1 MMIKT
6 SLKILTDVVF
16 FAVLFLT
23 VIFLLRE
30 VFGFLHLSRDAGLLV
45 VRLFVIGAPLS
56 LAFSLAALF
65 KLKNSRY
72 KWYSYVSGV
81 EVLVLALVY
90 WIISSSQI

>member
-1 MMIKT
+1 MMIKI
-6 SLKILTDVVF
+6 SLKALTDVVF
-16 FAVLFLT
+16 FSVLLLT
-23 VIFLLRE
+23 AIFLLRE
-30 VFGFLHLSRDAGLLV
+30 VFGLLHLSRDTGLFV

-56 LAFSLAALF
+56 LVFSLVSLF

>member
-6 SLKILTDVVF
+6 MKVLTDIVF
-16 FAVLFLT
+16 LSVLLLT

-30 VFGFLHLSRDAGLLV
+30 VFGFLHLSRETGLLV

-56 LAFSLAALF
+56 FVVSLVALF
-65 KLKNSRY
+65 KLNSSRY
-72 KWYSYVSGV
+72 KWYSWVSGV
-81 EVLVLALVY
+81 EVLVLALIY